1 MENSNK
7 YCMSISL
14 NVLDHLGINLYSNL
28 PSVLSEIVANAWDAD
43 ATEVSINIDK
53 DEKTILITDNGNGMN
68 IDDINNRYL
77 RVGYQKRKDPDFL
90 KEPNT
95 PILKRLPMGRKGIGK
110 LSVFSIANTVEVHSV
125 KGNEKNGFIM
135 QASKIR
141 EIVEGEKEKQI
152 SYEPEP
158 VSLDSITITKGTR
171 ILLKDLKKNVRSLS
185 FSRKRIARR
194 FSVIG
199 EEYNFKVILNGEAIS
214 AKDRDYFD
222 KIQFV
227 WYLGDESV
235 HYAEQCKNA
244 TKKIRLE
251 NKFDYDYQTKH
262 SVKGWVGTFKNHGEG
277 DEDEDT
283 TKVIL
288 FARGKLIKEDLLP
301 EFKEGRMFSKYLI
314 GEIDADFMDEDSKD
328 DIVTSDRQRILET
341 DNRWEVFS
349 DFFGTKVLNKIGND
363 WTAFRNEV
371 AEQQA
376 LSNGAVKEWFDTLKG
391 DNKKY
396 AKSLFQKIE
405 RFKNA
410 DTETKREL
418 YKSSILAFEKLALT
432 QNLSRL
438 RDIDENNVAALLEL
452 FGTVDDLESA
462 NYYEITRGR
471 LEVLE
476 KFKSLTVPE
485 TKEKVLQE
493 YLFEHLWLLHP
504 SWDRATHDSHME
516 VSINKVFDEEY
527 IQKANLTDEEKKGRF
542 DIKYRTTSGKHII
555 IELKRYA
562 RKVTIDE
569 LIAQVRKYKNT
580 LLKCL
585 NQEYPNHS
593 HNYEIICVLGSPPT
607 GDTQDVARQQLSTLN
622 ARYITYDELI
632 HESLD
637 SYKEYLSKQK
647 ELSRITDII
656 NKI

>member
-7 YCMSISL
+7 YCMTISL
-14 NVLDHLGINLYSNL
+14 NVLNHLGINLYSNL

-43 ATEVSINIDK
+43 ATEVTIDIDK
-53 DEKTILITDNGNGMN
+53 NEKTILITDNGNGMD
-68 IDDINNRYL
+68 IIDINNRYL
-77 RVGYQKRKDPDFL
+77 RVGYQKRKDPEFL
-90 KEPNT
+90 KKPST
-95 PILKRLPMGRKGIGK
+95 PIFNRLPMGRKGIGK

-125 KGNEKNGFIM
+125 KGNEKHGFIM

-158 VSLDSITITKGTR
+158 VPLNEVTIEKGTR
-171 ILLKDLKKNVRSLS
+171 ILLKDLKKNVGSLS

-199 EEYNFKVILNGEAIS
+199 EEYKFKVIINNEPIS

-227 WYLGDESV
+227 WYLGDESI

-244 TKKIRLE
+244 TKKIRL
-251 NKFDYDYQTKH
+251 NNQFDYDEKTKY
-262 SVKGWVGTFKNHGEG
+262 SVNGWVGTFMNHGEG

-314 GEIDADFMDEDSKD
+314 GEIDADFMDEDDKD

-341 DNRWEVFS
+341 DNRWSVFS
-349 DFFGTKVLNKIGND
+349 DFFENKVLNKIGND
-363 WTAFRNEV
+363 WTIFRNEA
-371 AEQQA
+371 AERQA
-376 LSNGAVKEWFDTLKG
+376 LKNEAVKEWFETLRG
-391 DNKKY
+391 DNKTY

-410 DTETKREL
+410 DAETKREL

-432 QNLSRL
+432 KNLSKL
-438 RDIDENNVAALLEL
+438 KDIDENNVTALIEL

-462 NYYEITRGR
+462 NYYEITKGR
-471 LEVLE
+471 LEILE
-476 KFKSLTVPE
+476 KFKTLTVPK

-516 VSINKVFDEEY
+516 VSINRVFEEEY
-527 IQKANLTDEEKKGRF
+527 IKKANLTEEEKKGRF

-562 RKVTIDE
+562 RNVSIDE
-569 LIAQVRKYKNT
+569 LLIQVRKYKNT

-585 NQEYPNHS
+585 NQEYPNHT
-593 HNYEIICVLGSPPT
+593 HNYEIICILGCPPT
-607 GDTQDVARQQLSTLN
+607 GENLEIVRQQLSLLN

-637 SYKEYLSKQK
+637 SYKQYLSKQK

-656 NKI
+656 NRI